1 MRDWFCFLGAG
12 GWGVGGVP
20 GIDGGLP
27 GLDGDF
33 EGAVDGITRTVSLWF
48 CNSSWEGRTLKIF
61 WYCCSSLKFD
71 IVSFASSVTVYVYG
85 VDVYSCLTGAE
96 YFTFTY
102 NT

>member
-1 MRDWFCFLGAG
+1 MQGVAVEHARQSYSFGFL

-48 CNSSWEGRTLKIF
+48 CNSSWEG
-61 WYCCSSLKFD
+61 
-71 IVSFASSVTVYVYG
+71 G
-85 VDVYSCLTGAE
+85 
-96 YFTFTY
+96 
-102 NT
+102 

>member
-1 MRDWFCFLGAG
+1 M
-12 GWGVGGVP
+12 
-20 GIDGGLP
+20 GLP
-27 GLDGDF
+27 VQCPFGSVIPPG
-33 EGAVDGITRTVSLWF
+33 R
-48 CNSSWEGRTLKIF
+48 EGRTLKIF

-102 NT
+102 NLYRIYLCDIHCSTPFIA